1 MPTDCKKERVN
12 GMNLPLD
19 FPGQERESF
28 NLAKHSFIPLEGNG
42 ASCVIRKGVWRTNS
56 SALRHTQRRWEDNSS
71 AQIFKKE
78 HNASRG
84 VSPAINPTRR
94 LTLRS
99 LHL

>member
-42 ASCVIRKGVWRTNS
+42 ASCVIRKGVWRTIHRPCVIHKDVGKTIHRLKY
-56 SALRHTQRRWEDNSS
+56 LRRNITRLAE
-71 AQIFKKE
+71 
-78 HNASRG
+78 SRPLSIPPG
-84 VSPAINPTRR
+84 D
-94 LTLRS
+94 
-99 LHL
+99 